1 MSDYLSRTARR
12 TGETRDARR
21 ETHDVLPQPSSVWRT
36 GCGQSDVAR
45 WSCRSHPGAGSV
57 AEQMRPPTPRSPL
70 RGGFDPGG
78 HSPQLTVTTAREW
91 RTRPWKPLGPK
102 ALAAAPAGSLHVSRL
117 KGKDTTRALIAG
129 VMPKREAGPVW
140 PGQPE
145 HLHPHP
151 HLHLTSAFA
160 SASTSTSLPSWPRLE
175 GRGWGPP

>member
-1 MSDYLSRTARR
+1 
-12 TGETRDARR
+12 
-21 ETHDVLPQPSSVWRT
+21 VLPQPSSVWRT